1 MTTPLEG
8 GDPRESAVDA
18 TVESPAAAAR
28 ETAAVAAPAPA
39 APAPAAPAAKPRRV
53 PRRAWVVALAA
64 DAVQLAFMPFFAPG
78 GVSPVDAVLDV
89 AVAALLVRWCGWH
102 WAFLPSFA
110 AELVPG
116 LDLVPSW
123 TLAVWLASR
132 GRGKAD
138 SHI

>member
-1 MTTPLEG
+1 MTTPHEG
-8 GDPRESAVDA
+8 AEDRESAVDA

-28 ETAAVAAPAPA
+28 TTASTPTPAPAP
-39 APAPAAPAAKPRRV
+39 PARRV
-53 PRRAWVVALAA
+53 PRRAWVLAIAA

-78 GVSPVDAVLDV
+78 GVSPVDAALDV

-116 LDLVPSW
+116 VDLVPSW
-123 TLAVWLASR
+123 TLAVWLASL
-132 GRGKAD
+132 GRPRPG
-138 SHI
+138 SHT